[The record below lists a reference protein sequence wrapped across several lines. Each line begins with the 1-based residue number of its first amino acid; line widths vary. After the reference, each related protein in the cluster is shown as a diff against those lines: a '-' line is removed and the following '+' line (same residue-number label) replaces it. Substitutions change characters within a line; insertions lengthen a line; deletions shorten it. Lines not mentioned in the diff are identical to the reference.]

1 MRIWLVGADQAGTAV
16 LRQLRKNPAIEVVVS
31 DSTERP
37 RAVTERVIDKVQYVE
52 SVNSV
57 NINQLARRLRPDLI
71 VIDRGALQKGLGRVP
86 AGAAF
91 VESLQEEMAA
101 ASEFPCLVI

>member
-1 MRIWLVGADQAGTAV
+1 MRIWLIGADQTGTQV
-16 LRQLRKNPAIEVVVS
+16 LRQLRKNPGIEVIVS
-31 DSTERP
+31 DATERP
-37 RAVTERVIDKVQYVE
+37 RAVVDRVIDRVNHVE
-52 SVNSV
+52 SVTSI
-57 NINQLARRLRPDLI
+57 NINSLARRFRPDLI
-71 VIDRGALQKGLGRVP
+71 LIDRGALQRGLGRVS

>member
-37 RAVTERVIDKVQYVE
+37 RAVTERVIDRVQYVE

>member
-1 MRIWLVGADQAGTAV
+1 MRIWLIGADQSGTQV

-37 RAVTERVIDKVQYVE
+37 RAVTDRVIPAVDHVE

-57 NINQLARRLRPDLI
+57 NINSLARRIRPDLI
-71 VIDRGALQKGLGRVP
+71 LIDRGAQQRGLGRVS

-91 VESLQEEMAA
+91 VESMQDEMAA
-101 ASEFPCLVI
+101 ASEFPCIVI

>member
-1 MRIWLVGADQAGTAV
+1 MRIWLIGADQAGTAA
-16 LRQLRKNPAIEVVVS
+16 LRQLRKNPAVEVVVS

-37 RAVTERVIDKVQYVE
+37 RAVSERVIDRVNHVE
-52 SVNSV
+52 SVTSV
-57 NINQLARRLRPDLI
+57 NINTLARRFRPDLI
-71 VIDRGALQKGLGRVP
+71 LVDRGALQRGLGRVS

>member
-1 MRIWLVGADQAGTAV
+1 MRIWLIGADQAGTSV

-37 RAVTERVIDKVQYVE
+37 RAVTDRVLDKVQYVE
-52 SVNSV
+52 SVTSV
-57 NINQLARRLRPDLI
+57 NINTLARRFRPDLI
-71 VIDRGALQKGLGRVP
+71 LIDRGALQRGLGRVS

-91 VESLQEEMAA
+91 VESLQEEMAT